1 MKRTITILCAG
12 AAIALA
18 PATSAV
24 AADGNGGRSAV
35 AKQCTAL
42 KKADKAAFEA
52 TYGDN
57 AMRNC
62 MKGVGPEASETSP
75 SEFKNAA
82 KACRAEREADSA
94 LFAETYG
101 TNANGKNAFGKCVS
115 GAVRDGGGDD
125 GEDDGG
131 VDDGGDTGGED
142 DGGEDTGGEVPVS

>member
-1 MKRTITILCAG
+1 VKRTITILCAG
-12 AAIALA
+12 AVIALA

-24 AADGNGGRSAV
+24 AAEGNGGRSAV

-62 MKGVGPEASETSP
+62 MKGVGPEASEVTP
-75 SEFKNAA
+75 AEFKNAA
-82 KACRAEREADSA
+82 KACRAERNADPV
-94 LFAETYG
+94 LFAETHG

-115 GAVRDGGGDD
+115 GAVRDRGGDD
-125 GEDDGG
+125 GEDDEGA
-131 VDDGGDTGGED
+131 D
-142 DGGEDTGGEVPVS
+142 DGGEDTGGEDTGEEVPVS